1 MDIKIKIQL
10 LCKFNNHKIIT
21 KKIIFC
27 TNGFLKSLGV
37 KKNYNF
43 PLTLT
48 ASMTRSLTDTVNLN
62 LLENQKNGV
71 CYLLDQ
77 WEQLLE

>member
-1 MDIKIKIQL
+1 MNGQKNDTII
-10 LCKFNNHKIIT
+10 CKFNNHKIIT

-27 TNGFLKSLGV
+27 TNGFLKSLGI
-37 KKNYNF
+37 KNNYNF

-48 ASMTRSLTDTVNLN
+48 ASMTRPLTDKNINLLVNL
-62 LLENQKNGV
+62 KSGV

-77 WEQLLE
+77 WVQLLE